1 MITAIYSLSN
11 LHGAEIWLLF
21 WAVCVVVYL
30 GIGFLIKQNRT
41 KQGIKT
47 MLIGL
52 LIAEVVIDFAWALF
66 YYRNGAYI
74 NYGVGA
80 TYGLFWWIPVLIIT
94 LIIVT
99 VKNRKI
105 ER

>member
-1 MITAIYSLSN
+1 MVTAIYSLSN
-11 LHGAEIWLLF
+11 VHGAEIWLLF
-21 WAVCVVVYL
+21 WVICVAAYL

-41 KQGIKT
+41 KQGKKT

-66 YYRNGAYI
+66 YYDNGAYI

-94 LIIVT
+94 LVIVT
-99 VKNRKI
+99 VKNGKI